1 MTTLSEL
8 QAWLAEQFVR
18 PRSLAKYPDVVSAA
32 ARHIRPSSA
41 LSAVDRIEIYRVQF
55 WLRHTASL
63 LEDFPGVAGILGQA
77 DWERL
82 SESYLA
88 QYPCRSFSLRDL
100 GKQFAEHVA
109 RQDGLP
115 HQALC
120 HDMARLEWA
129 YVEIFDA
136 AELPPVDAAKLLQL
150 SEHAWQAASFVFTP
164 ALRLLGVDYPVVE
177 LRRALCS
184 ESDESVPIPEPD
196 PQLLLLYRGAD
207 RTVHQQQI
215 PAVAFALLERLLRGQ
230 GLAPA
235 CEQLVEEDP
244 SSAAVLEADV
254 GSWFAEWGRLQ
265 LIADVRV

>member
-18 PRSLAKYPDVVSAA
+18 PRSLTKYPDVVRAA
-32 ARHIRPSSA
+32 AQHIQPSSA
-41 LSAVDRIEIYRVQF
+41 LSAVDRIEIYREQF

-100 GKQFAEHVA
+100 GNPFAKHIVQ
-109 RQDGLP
+109 QDWLP

-136 AELPPVDAAKLLQL
+136 AEVPAVDGTKLVSL
-150 SEHAWQAASFVFTP
+150 SEQAWQTARFDFTP
-164 ALRLLGVDYPVVE
+164 ALRVLRVDYPVVE
-177 LRRALCS
+177 LRRALRS

-207 RTVHQQQI
+207 RAVHQQRM
-215 PAVAFALLERLLRGQ
+215 PAVAFALLERLLHGQ
-230 GLAPA
+230 ALATA
-235 CEQLVEEDP
+235 CEQLVQEDP

-254 GSWFAEWGRLQ
+254 GNWFAEWGRLQ
-265 LIADVRV
+265 LIADVSA